1 MPCLKLLYLGRFTPR
16 PPRINSPSGDQ
27 PLKGRP
33 HEGQREQRGRHV
45 EEGMNLADP
54 APGELDQDVGDEP
67 EAYTVGD
74 VEGQRQGQYG
84 QEGGDG
90 LVEAVPRDLPHL
102 GHHQETDDY
111 QGRGGNGGDEQ
122 GVASPRR
129 VWYGDRAAEDRDE
142 G

>member
-1 MPCLKLLYLGRFTPR
+1 KLPFQSRLTPR
-16 PPRINSPSGDQ
+16 PPWINSPSGDQ
-27 PLKGRP
+27 ALQRRP

-45 EEGMNLADP
+45 EQGMNLADP

-90 LVEAVPRDLPHL
+90 LVEAVPWDLPNL
-102 GHHQETDDY
+102 GHHQETDD
-111 QGRGGNGGDEQ
+111 
-122 GVASPRR
+122 
-129 VWYGDRAAEDRDE
+129 
-142 G
+142 